1 MTLKEMAALELNKEV
16 EIDGHNASV
25 RRVPGGWIY
34 YKAETSPHGM
44 TLTSV
49 FVPCPDNLLY

>member
-16 EIDGHNASV
+16 KINGENAYV
-25 RRVPGGWIY
+25 RTVPGGWIY
-34 YKAETSPHGM
+34 YKAETSPHGI
-44 TLTSV
+44 TSTSV